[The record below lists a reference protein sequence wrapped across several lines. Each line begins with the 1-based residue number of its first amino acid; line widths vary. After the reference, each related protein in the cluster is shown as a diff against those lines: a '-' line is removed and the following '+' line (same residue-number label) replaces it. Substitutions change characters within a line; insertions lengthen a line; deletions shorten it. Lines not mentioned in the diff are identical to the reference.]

1 MDFLRPITSRHV
13 LAAATAG
20 LVVAAFGGA
29 CAAQDERGA
38 MSQGAYQGPYLTWSG
53 KQATVPAAAPASA
66 AQEDAADLTEAR
78 YAPAPNYTPSGA
90 GAPVSRYASQGSDAS
105 SSDVS
110 ESRYAT
116 ARYVAPQPQDAPPP
130 ERQPAVEAFAPPP
143 APAPIAAPAPEPVA
157 APAPQPAAAYA
168 QPSAAPIQPAQ
179 AQPAEGTTGVH
190 FYSLHRAYGMSP
202 DPIPAPTEGHTVLIA
217 APDNGTAAQ
226 GDGQGGDQ
234 DQDGAGDG
242 DGKPAAHGDG
252 SGGDSQS
259 GDN

>member
-20 LVVAAFGGA
+20 LLVAAFGGA

-38 MSQGAYQGPYLTWSG
+38 MSQGGYQGPYLTWSG
-53 KQATVPAAAPASA
+53 KQAMSPAASVSA

-90 GAPVSRYASQGSDAS
+90 GAPAARYAPQGSDAS
-105 SSDVS
+105 SSDAS
-110 ESRYAT
+110 ESRYA
-116 ARYVAPQPQDAPPP
+116 AASYAPPAQQEAAPPPAAKRSAPADDFAPPP
-130 ERQPAVEAFAPPP
+130 EEA
-143 APAPIAAPAPEPVA
+143 APEPST
-157 APAPQPAAAYA
+157 APEPQPAAAYA
-168 QPSAAPIQPAQ
+168 QPSAAPAQPAQ

-217 APDNGTAAQ
+217 PADDGTAAQ
-226 GDGQGGDQ
+226 GDGQAGGDQ

-252 SGGDSQS
+252 SGGQS

>member
-20 LVVAAFGGA
+20 LLVAAFGGA

-38 MSQGAYQGPYLTWSG
+38 MSQGGYQGPYLNWSG
-53 KQATVPAAAPASA
+53 KQAMAPAPAPVSA

-90 GAPVSRYASQGSDAS
+90 GAPASRYASQASDAS
-105 SSDVS
+105 SSDAS
-110 ESRYAT
+110 ESRYA
-116 ARYVAPQPQDAPPP
+116 AASYAPPP
-130 ERQPAVEAFAPPP
+130 QQEAPPP
-143 APAPIAAPAPEPVA
+143 PAAQRSAPADDFPLPPEAAPEPSA

-168 QPSAAPIQPAQ
+168 QPSAAPAQPAQ

-217 APDNGTAAQ
+217 PADNGTAAQ
-226 GDGQGGDQ
+226 GDGQAGGDQ
-234 DQDGAGDG
+234 DQDGAGDD

-252 SGGDSQS
+252 SGGGGQS